1 MADSNT
7 SLRKMTRAQ
16 LLKTLVEQSEAV
28 GQIRSDKEALEIQ
41 LKENKETIAQL
52 KAELKQKDD
61 QIRNEKARL
70 KVYAEKA
77 KEKLQK
83 KNEQVKVLKKA
94 LETERSIRMKS
105 LLESKTISEASLYMD
120 QLLEDTRRATAQYQR
135 IVEMLAKEAKKH
147 E

>member
-120 QLLEDTRRATAQYQR
+120 QLLEDTRRATAQYQK

>member
-41 LKENKETIAQL
+41 LNENKETITQL

-61 QIRNEKARL
+61 QIRKEKVRL

-120 QLLEDTRRATAQYQR
+120 QLL
-135 IVEMLAKEAKKH
+135 
-147 E
+147 

>member
-28 GQIRSDKEALEIQ
+28 GEIRSDKEALEIQ

-120 QLLEDTRRATAQYQR
+120 QLLEDTRRATAQYQK

>member
-41 LKENKETIAQL
+41 LNENKETITQL

-61 QIRNEKARL
+61 QIRKEKVRL

-120 QLLEDTRRATAQYQR
+120 QLLEDTRRATAQYQK

>member
-41 LKENKETIAQL
+41 LNENKETITQL

-61 QIRNEKARL
+61 QIRKEKVRL

>member
-61 QIRNEKARL
+61 QIRKEKVRL

-120 QLLEDTRRATAQYQR
+120 QLLEDTRRATAQYQK

>member
-41 LKENKETIAQL
+41 LNENKETIAQL

-120 QLLEDTRRATAQYQR
+120 QLLEDTRRATAQYQK

>member
-28 GQIRSDKEALEIQ
+28 GKIRSDKEALEIQ
-41 LKENKETIAQL
+41 LNDNKETITQL

-61 QIRNEKARL
+61 QIREEKVRL

-83 KNEQVKVLKKA
+83 KNEQIKVLKKA

>member
-41 LKENKETIAQL
+41 LNENKETITQL

-120 QLLEDTRRATAQYQR
+120 QLLEDTRRATAQYQK

>member
-28 GQIRSDKEALEIQ
+28 GEIRSDKEALEIQ
-41 LKENKETIAQL
+41 LNENKETITQL

-61 QIRNEKARL
+61 QIRKEKVRL

>member
-28 GQIRSDKEALEIQ
+28 GKIRSDKEALEIQ

-52 KAELKQKDD
+52 KVELKQKND

-120 QLLEDTRRATAQYQR
+120 QLLEDTRRATAQYQK
-135 IVEMLAKEAKKH
+135 IVEMLAKEEKKH

>member
-28 GQIRSDKEALEIQ
+28 GKIRSDKEALEIQ
-41 LKENKETIAQL
+41 LNENKETITQL

-61 QIRNEKARL
+61 QIRKEKVRL

-120 QLLEDTRRATAQYQR
+120 QLLEDTRRATAQYQK

>member
-28 GQIRSDKEALEIQ
+28 GQIRSDKEALEIR

-120 QLLEDTRRATAQYQR
+120 QLLEDTRRATAQYQK

>member
-41 LKENKETIAQL
+41 LNENKETIAQL

-61 QIRNEKARL
+61 QIRKEKVRL

-83 KNEQVKVLKKA
+83 KNEQIKVLKKA

>member
-1 MADSNT
+1 MADSNI

-83 KNEQVKVLKKA
+83 KNEQVKALKKA

-120 QLLEDTRRATAQYQR
+120 QLLEDTRRATAQYQK

>member
-28 GQIRSDKEALEIQ
+28 GKIRSDKEALEIQ
-41 LKENKETIAQL
+41 LNENKETITQL

-61 QIRNEKARL
+61 QIRKEKVRL
-70 KVYAEKA
+70 KVYAENA

-83 KNEQVKVLKKA
+83 KNEQIKVLKKA

>member
-7 SLRKMTRAQ
+7 SLRQMTRAQ

-41 LKENKETIAQL
+41 LNENKETITQL

-61 QIRNEKARL
+61 QIREEKVRL
-70 KVYAEKA
+70 KVYAGKA

-83 KNEQVKVLKKA
+83 KNEQIKVLKKA

>member
-41 LKENKETIAQL
+41 LNENKETITQL

>member
-16 LLKTLVEQSEAV
+16 LLKTLVEQSEAI

-41 LKENKETIAQL
+41 LNENKETIAQL

-120 QLLEDTRRATAQYQR
+120 QLLEDTRRATAQYQK

>member
-16 LLKTLVEQSEAV
+16 LLKALVEQSEAV
-28 GQIRSDKEALEIQ
+28 GKIRSDKEALEIQ
-41 LKENKETIAQL
+41 LNENKETITQL

-61 QIRNEKARL
+61 QIRKEKVRH